1 MRCGLRGGL
10 ESLAP
15 SRPFYLAQGKLAAM
29 PSGLSTCAKPLRY
42 NVNNW
47 LLRLVALVT
56 VLSFLAGCAT
66 DRFKG
71 TGCPPVPAYSS
82 QFLAQAAAELRQ
94 LPPGAAIEQM
104 LADYQV
110 MRDQARAC
118 L

>member
-1 MRCGLRGGL
+1 MRSGLRGGSP
-10 ESLAP
+10 SLAP
-15 SRPFYLAQGKLAAM
+15 SRPCCLAHGKLAAM
-29 PSGLSTCAKPLRY
+29 PSGLSTCAKSLRY

-47 LLRLVALVT
+47 LPRLVALVT
-56 VLSFLAGCAT
+56 VMSFLAGCAT

-110 MRDQARAC
+110 LRDQARAC
-118 L
+118 P

>member
-1 MRCGLRGGL
+1 
-10 ESLAP
+10 LAH
-15 SRPFYLAQGKLAAM
+15 GKLAEM

-47 LLRLVALVT
+47 LPRLVALVT
-56 VLSFLAGCAT
+56 VMSFLAGCAT
-66 DRFKG
+66 GRVEG
-71 TGCPPVPAYSS
+71 TGCPPVHAYSR

>member
-1 MRCGLRGGL
+1 MRCALRGGSQ
-10 ESLAP
+10 SLAP
-15 SRPFYLAQGKLAAM
+15 SRPYCLAHGKLAET
-29 PSGLSTCAKPLRY
+29 PSGLSTCAKSLRY

-56 VLSFLAGCAT
+56 VMSFLAGCVT

-71 TGCPPVPAYSS
+71 TACPPVPAYSH

>member
-15 SRPFYLAQGKLAAM
+15 SRPFYLAHDKLAAM
-29 PSGLSTCAKPLRY
+29 PGGLSTCAKPLRY

-56 VLSFLAGCAT
+56 VMSFLAGCT
-66 DRFKG
+66 TGRFEAG
-71 TGCPPVPAYSS
+71 ACPPVPAYSR

-94 LPPGAAIEQM
+94 LPPEAAIEQM